1 MRTVAG
7 QQVRAMSKNSAA
19 GAEADG
25 TWGLLEK

>member
-7 QQVRAMSKNSAA
+7 QQVRAMSESAA